1 MGHSLADLI
10 ELLRKDAERVAQEAR
25 HNRRHY
31 RGVLHATPSGVTVY
45 HLAEARRM
53 PLLYEEL
60 HGGQR

>member
-10 ELLRKDAERVAQEAR
+10 ELLRRDAIRVAQEGR
-25 HNRRHY
+25 HNKRHY
-31 RGVLHATPSGVTVY
+31 RGVMHPGSSGIPVY